1 MQTKSHQ
8 IATYKIN
15 KISLWYFDQKKYI
28 LDGIKSLAYEHKDI
42 NLVFD
47 SINISTVSE
56 APLLPYHLLCNTC
69 VTYRTSCHAI
79 DQQVLSNSLPEAF
92 LGLKVQP

>member
-15 KISLWYFDQKKYI
+15 KISLWYFDEKKYI

-42 NLVFD
+42 N
-47 SINISTVSE
+47 
-56 APLLPYHLLCNTC
+56 
-69 VTYRTSCHAI
+69 
-79 DQQVLSNSLPEAF
+79 
-92 LGLKVQP
+92 